1 MFLRSSSCS
10 KESSTK
16 SPVTSQA
23 GNLAKQTF
31 GFDQDILA
39 DNHGGVISFFG
50 YLLYPKKV
58 CEISEIFGS
67 D

>member
-1 MFLRSSSCS
+1 M
-10 KESSTK
+10 
-16 SPVTSQA
+16 TSQA

-39 DNHGGVISFFG
+39 DNHGVVISFFG
-50 YLLYPKKV
+50 YLLHPKKV